1 MKKIVLIGVHESNNL
16 GEPLLF
22 DCTGY
27 LLRKAEENI
36 DISYCDI
43 FAHKAPRPF
52 IDPAGE
58 IPAAASS
65 GASKSYSSARKIIA
79 AVAGDAA
86 PSILL
91 QTCKFRKMKPKLVK
105 YYEENLSGADL
116 IVVIGAGTIKY
127 DARTDFG
134 PYYKLLTDFARKR
147 NIPIIVSSAG
157 IESKFDPDD
166 MRCRRFQRALSSP
179 AVRMITTRDDLDE
192 LKKYV
197 TNPGCVLSRIAD
209 FGIFAG
215 DYYGISKDENSD
227 CIGIGIIAPSRF
239 RQFRKGIEREDY
251 FSAIRSVTASLD
263 SAGRKWRMFTNG
275 DIEDTAA
282 AMQLCGEMGLSPA
295 DVLTVPTSPE
305 ELVRTVSGFRGII
318 TSRLHSCIVAY
329 SLGVPFVAISW
340 NNKLQ
345 YFAGNTGCP
354 ERIITRETLE
364 PGKII
369 AAFDSA
375 LETGYDNG
383 IKQQMKE
390 SAVEYIG
397 EYFKA
402 AGI

>member
-1 MKKIVLIGVHESNNL
+1 
-16 GEPLLF
+16 
-22 DCTGY
+22 
-27 LLRKAEENI
+27 
-36 DISYCDI
+36 
-43 FAHKAPRPF
+43 
-52 IDPAGE
+52 
-58 IPAAASS
+58 
-65 GASKSYSSARKIIA
+65 
-79 AVAGDAA
+79 
-86 PSILL
+86 
-91 QTCKFRKMKPKLVK
+91 
-105 YYEENLSGADL
+105 
-116 IVVIGAGTIKY
+116 
-127 DARTDFG
+127 
-134 PYYKLLTDFARKR
+134 
-147 NIPIIVSSAG
+147 
-157 IESKFDPDD
+157 
-166 MRCRRFQRALSSP
+166 
-179 AVRMITTRDDLDE
+179 
-192 LKKYV
+192 
-197 TNPGCVLSRIAD
+197 
-209 FGIFAG
+209 
-215 DYYGISKDENSD
+215 
-227 CIGIGIIAPSRF
+227 
-239 RQFRKGIEREDY
+239 
-251 FSAIRSVTASLD
+251 
-263 SAGRKWRMFTNG
+263 
-275 DIEDTAA
+275 
-282 AMQLCGEMGLSPA
+282 MQLCGEMGLSPA